1 MGAIKIGDVFNV
13 EQEII
18 KTITLLDILQFSP
31 GTATNIIAQINQ
43 DAVLRLINEFS
54 DHMTMTVT
62 RHNDKK
68 ECPCGQQIENDGS
81 FHEKLGD
88 WFVLTLQKSFPLF
101 MSKVCGLIV

>member
-43 DAVLRLINEFS
+43 DAVLRLINESS

-62 RHNDKK
+62 RHNEKK
-68 ECPCGQQIENDGS
+68 ECPYGHGKEGKDS
-81 FHEKLGD
+81 FHKNG
-88 WFVLTLQKSFPLF
+88 WS
-101 MSKVCGLIV
+101 